1 MSLVLAV
8 NDKNDIYAASGLLQ
22 YKTGKEAVGQ
32 SAAQNVK
39 IQLGE
44 LIFKTNV
51 GVEYL
56 GNVFTGSFNILT
68 FEAQAR
74 RQLKATKDVTAIKSF
89 TAQVALGVLSY
100 ESTLETIYGETTIG
114 DSFNG

>member
-1 MSLVLAV
+1 MSLVFAS
-8 NDKNDIYAASGLLQ
+8 NENNDIYAVSGLLQ
-22 YKTGKEAVGQ
+22 YKTGKEAIGQ
-32 SAAQNVK
+32 SAAENVR

-56 GNVFTGSFNILT
+56 NNVFSGSFNILT

-89 TAQVALGVLSY
+89 TAEVKAGVLSY
-100 ESTLETIYGETTIG
+100 ESTIETILGETTIG